1 MEHLDHIHAPVRAF
15 SLITGVCNT
24 QVITNLI
31 TSNVIETLGQGPK
44 KVQDIAS
51 ACNLNEN
58 VLARTLRY
66 ASFIGV
72 VNFDD
77 DQYSLTET
85 GKCFLQD
92 HPGSLKIPGSFIGSV
107 PWRDAWNNFR
117 YSLETGA
124 PAFDHAFGT
133 PYFDYLDSHK
143 DFGGEFNDYMTEM
156 TSRIIPAI
164 IDVYDFKGF
173 ETICDVG
180 GGQGAL
186 LKAVLETAPKAK
198 GILFDME
205 SALADNVLG
214 DTASRTQI
222 ISGSFFDNIPAAD
235 CLLLKSIIH
244 DWNDEN
250 AIKILMNCHK
260 ALKKDGIILL
270 IGQVIEKPY
279 TARELFYDL
288 HMQVMLGGAER
299 TEKEFCTLFEAAGLE
314 LNLIIPTK
322 SQAKIIEVIAQD

>member
-1 MEHLDHIHAPVRAF
+1 MQHHDLIAAQRQAF
-15 SLITGVCNT
+15 SLFTGVANT

-31 TSNVIETLGQGPK
+31 TTNVIEILGEGSK
-44 KVQDIAS
+44 KVEELATE
-51 ACNLNEN
+51 CKLNKN

-77 DQYSLTET
+77 DKYSLSET
-85 GKCFLQD
+85 GKCFLQE
-92 HPGSLKIPGSFIGSV
+92 HPGSLKIPGSFIGSA

-117 YSLETGA
+117 YSLETGE
-124 PAFDHAFGT
+124 PAFDHAFGM

-143 DFGGEFNDYMTEM
+143 DFGGAFNDYMTEM

-164 IDVYDFKGF
+164 IEVYDFSGF
-173 ETICDVG
+173 DSICDVG
-180 GGQGAL
+180 GGQGTL

-205 SALADNVLG
+205 SAVTGNVLG
-214 DTASRTQI
+214 ETASRTQI
-222 ISGSFFDNIPAAD
+222 IPGSFFDDIPAAD

-250 AIKILMNCHK
+250 ALKILMNCRK
-260 ALKKDGIILL
+260 ALKKDGRILL
-270 IGQVIEKPY
+270 IEQVVEKPY
-279 TARELFYDL
+279 NARELFYDL

-299 TEKEFCTLFEAAGLE
+299 TEKEFGTLFESAGLE

-322 SQAKIIEVIAQD
+322 SQAKIIEIVVLD